1 MFERAKTRGAHSSAV
16 GQSFVDGLHL
26 ALITA
31 AVVLVA
37 GALVVWR
44 RMRPDE
50 GPREAG
56 AAAEATRAPAPVSA

>member
-1 MFERAKTRGAHSSAV
+1 MAIGPSTGVPAAISGAV

-31 AVVLVA
+31 AIVLVA
-37 GALVVWR
+37 GAVVVWR

-50 GPREAG
+50 GPRQTGAAEGAG
-56 AAAEATRAPAPVSA
+56 ARQRVM